1 MRKLMVFNN
10 VSLDGY
16 IADSEGSMRWAA
28 RQDPQWNEFASENS
42 RGDAVVML
50 FGRVT
55 YDLMVSF
62 WPTPAAAQAMPVVA
76 KRMNEAAKIVFSRT
90 MKEATWQNTTLLKTD
105 PVEAVR
111 KLKSEAG
118 PDMLLMGSGSIIAQ
132 LTAARLIDEYQIV
145 LIPVVLGRGLTMF
158 AGLKEPCDLQL
169 NKTRT
174 FDNGNVVLWYSLRS

>member
-1 MRKLMVFNN
+1 MRKLSVFNN

-16 IADSEGSMRWAA
+16 IADGQGGMRWAS
-28 RQDPQWNEFASENS
+28 RQDPQWNEFAAQNS
-42 RGDAVVML
+42 QGEAVLV

-76 KRMNEAAKIVFSRT
+76 KRMNELPKIVFSRT
-90 MKEATWQNTTLLKTD
+90 LREATWQNTTLIKSD
-105 PVEAVR
+105 MVAAVR

-118 PDMLLMGSGSIIAQ
+118 PDMLLMGSGSVIAQ

-145 LIPVVLGRGLTMF
+145 VIPVVLGSGLSMF
-158 AGLKEPCDLQL
+158 AGIKDPCEMNL
-169 NKTRT
+169 TRT
-174 FDNGNVVLWYSLRS
+174 RSFDNGNVVLWYHLKV